1 MFIYFLEE
9 DRITIRGNSFD
20 AFCKYTL
27 FQLSTNICTFARRS
41 EKKKI
46 RARRSKIQAKVE
58 RKHRVFGWTENF
70 RSIPPLESVDSH
82 ACVSQSSFRR
92 WLSLSLS
99 LSPRLIRDTWIEGE
113 KGMMPEGMRSATCI
127 HYSSRNYEA
136 DVYWPTCNSLQLRSL
151 NYSNGPCTSLVS
163 LFQFGPAPPPPP
175 PLSSPCLSFPRR
187 RFRFRDLLRGGGYEF
202 SWACLERDAR
212 ENKNGGR
219 ENIISRILIRNTSDE
234 FENLN
239 CSLV

>member
-1 MFIYFLEE
+1 MHPVNIPCSQ
-9 DRITIRGNSFD
+9 SFRP
-20 AFCKYTL
+20 
-27 FQLSTNICTFARRS
+27 TFARSHDDQKKRKFVHAGQRS
-41 EKKKI
+41 
-46 RARRSKIQAKVE
+46 RRKWS
-58 RKHRVFGWTENF
+58 GNTGCLGTENF